1 MLDRR
6 LRRYVGHGM
15 LTQLAAFEA
24 VVQLGGFTRAAEA
37 LHMAQPTVSVLVK
50 KLGETLG
57 VALFESTS
65 REIRLTPAGAETYR
79 FCQDFFHSLAGLDNH
94 LTGLRSPTVS
104 PLRIAVCTAAE
115 SLAPAMLCGFCER
128 HPELRLILSVANRA
142 QLLHR
147 LAAAVDDFY
156 IFGTPP
162 AGMDVHL
169 HPLHPDEMHI
179 YASVSHPYAHRK
191 KLSLAEIAHEPL
203 LMREVGSGTR
213 QIADELFARHGFQ
226 PYIRMEMDN
235 NDAIKRAVAAG
246 YGVALLSRYAVSA
259 KPRHEALTRL
269 RVEGLPIRREWQ
281 LVFRNDKTLSHT
293 EQELLD
299 EIGLQAARVRADDS
313 AMSGANKH
321 KPRKAKLFEGPT
333 SADPIQEGS
342 P

>member
-37 LHMAQPTVSVLVK
+37 LHMAQPTVSLLVK
-50 KLGETLG
+50 RLGETLG
-57 VALFESTS
+57 VVLFESTS
-65 REIRLTPAGAETYR
+65 RDIRLTPAGTETYR
-79 FCQDFFHSLAGLDNH
+79 FCQDFFRSLAGFDDH
-94 LTGLRSPTVS
+94 LMDLRSSTVS

-128 HPELRLILSVANRA
+128 HPELRLMLSVANRL
-142 QLLHR
+142 QLLNR

-162 AGMDVHL
+162 TGMDVHM
-169 HPLHPDEMHI
+169 HPIHPDELHI
-179 YASVSHPYAHRK
+179 YASVLHPYAHRK
-191 KLSLAEIAHEPL
+191 KLSLADLAREPL

-213 QIADELFARHGFQ
+213 QIADELFARHGYR

-246 YGVALLSRYAVSA
+246 YGVALLSRHAVNL
-259 KPRHEALTRL
+259 KPRHEALVPL
-269 RVEGLPIRREWQ
+269 RVEGFPIRREWQ
-281 LVFRNDKTLSHT
+281 LVYRVDKILSHT

-299 EIGLQAARVRADDS
+299 ELSLQAAHARAEDS
-313 AMSGANKH
+313 EMS
-321 KPRKAKLFEGPT
+321 KAKTSRKPKRFRGPA
-333 SADPIQEGS
+333 SAGPILEGS
-342 P
+342 S

>member
-37 LHMAQPTVSVLVK
+37 LHMAQPTVSLLVK

-65 REIRLTPAGAETYR
+65 REIRLTSAGTETYR
-79 FCQDFFHSLAGLDNH
+79 FCQDFFRSLAGFDDH
-94 LTGLRSPTVS
+94 LRGLRSATVS

-115 SLAPAMLCGFCER
+115 SLAPAMLCSFCER
-128 HPELRLILSVANRA
+128 HPELRLMLSVANRS
-142 QLLHR
+142 QLLNR
-147 LAAAVDDFY
+147 LGAAADDFY

-162 AGMDVHL
+162 TGADVRTY
-169 HPLHPDEMHI
+169 PLHPDELHI

-191 KLSLAEIAHEPL
+191 RLSLAEIARVPL

-213 QIADELFARHGFQ
+213 QIADELFARHGYQ

-246 YGVALLSRYAVSA
+246 YGVALLSRHAVSS
-259 KPRHEALTRL
+259 KPRHEALIPL
-269 RVEGLPIRREWQ
+269 PVEGFPIRREWQ
-281 LVFRNDKTLSHT
+281 LVYRADKTLSDT

-299 EIGLQAARVRADDS
+299 ELSLQAAHARAEDGE
-313 AMSGANKH
+313 MS
-321 KPRKAKLFEGPT
+321 KAKASRKSKSCGGSAPAGP
-333 SADPIQEGS
+333 ILEGS
-342 P
+342 S